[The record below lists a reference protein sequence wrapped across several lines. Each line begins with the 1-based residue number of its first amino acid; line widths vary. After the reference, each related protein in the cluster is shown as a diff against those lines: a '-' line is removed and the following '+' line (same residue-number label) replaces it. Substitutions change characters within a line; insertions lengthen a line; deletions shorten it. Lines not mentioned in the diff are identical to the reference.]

1 MEVVAARTFNTL
13 YIYLDLIWV
22 VIYALFLI
30 SFKRYRA
37 LIVGLI
43 AGVIYFLVDYGIFY
57 WALNT
62 RLIEG
67 ADPFVFLLWLSMSY
81 GFTNFAWIWLLL
93 ERDGNSVE
101 WSMLTLLGWIGV
113 AFLSQ
118 SYGSAFGTISISR
131 GTSSYHGAMA
141 LILVVGYLYLIA
153 RNLQA
158 QKRGEQKVNL
168 LWLLAIGIGVQLS
181 WEFVPSLAAFAPPP
195 SCPCLSTPSSKP
207 I

>member
-1 MEVVAARTFNTL
+1 MEVVASRTFNPL
-13 YIYLDLIWV
+13 YIYLDLICV

-141 LILVVGYLYLIA
+141 LILVVG
-153 RNLQA
+153 
-158 QKRGEQKVNL
+158 
-168 LWLLAIGIGVQLS
+168 LAISI
-181 WEFVPSLAAFAPPP
+181 
-195 SCPCLSTPSSKP
+195 
-207 I
+207 